1 MTGRT
6 AGAVGSSPSP
16 SQRWVAAIH
25 EKGMKT
31 GTRANRL
38 PTPRVRSSS
47 TNALSALVM
56 APAA

>member
-6 AGAVGSSPSP
+6 AGAVGTSPSP

-31 GTRANRL
+31 GTRASRL
-38 PTPRVRSSS
+38 PTPTTRSRVVS
-47 TNALSALVM
+47 TLSALVM
-56 APAA
+56 APAG